1 MSIDLNIEDES
12 SKPNSDSTKT
22 LSKKAFLAD
31 LTVHDIAREFSDEDS
46 SFIRDNRV
54 LLIPIG
60 FPQAGKSV
68 LLSSLMFYARKGKD
82 TLFRTNLVN
91 DYPFD
96 KGRVAADQMVSYF
109 NKKELYQSTEKGT
122 LDLIGVDIEP
132 RKSNLPKLNLAFLDL
147 AGEDIKGIKT
157 SEGAV
162 FTDKINAVFNGVK
175 TAGAPV
181 VFILIT
187 PFEPPRKDNETARN
201 AHDREDALHYDF
213 LNYIQMN
220 QPELLKNS
228 KFFIVVSQW
237 DRNPDQKLDV
247 ETYIR
252 EKRPSIYAY
261 VKNSTVVWGEYS
273 IGTLLESTVD
283 GVQIQTISRINYEYP
298 SRFWKKLYQICTNKS
313 LDQKTFWEKLFG

>member
-1 MSIDLNIEDES
+1 
-12 SKPNSDSTKT
+12 
-22 LSKKAFLAD
+22 
-31 LTVHDIAREFSDEDS
+31 
-46 SFIRDNRV
+46 
-54 LLIPIG
+54 
-60 FPQAGKSV
+60 
-68 LLSSLMFYARKGKD
+68 
-82 TLFRTNLVN
+82 
-91 DYPFD
+91 
-96 KGRVAADQMVSYF
+96 
-109 NKKELYQSTEKGT
+109 
-122 LDLIGVDIEP
+122 
-132 RKSNLPKLNLAFLDL
+132 
-147 AGEDIKGIKT
+147 
-157 SEGAV
+157 
-162 FTDKINAVFNGVK
+162 
-175 TAGAPV
+175 
-181 VFILIT
+181 
-187 PFEPPRKDNETARN
+187 
-201 AHDREDALHYDF
+201 
-213 LNYIQMN
+213 MN